1 MFVYQNKNHDVC
13 ITAGNLPVENPE
25 YVLKMVDGML
35 VCTGDDNGDA
45 AALAEAVELKNAA
58 IARADEAEAALAKAN
73 AEIARLEKELENLQQ
88 VEE

>member
-1 MFVYQNKNHDVC
+1 MLVYQNKNHDVC

-35 VCTGDDNGDA
+35 VCTGDDTGDA

-58 IARADEAEAALAKAN
+58 IARADKAEADLAVAN
-73 AEIARLEKELENLQQ
+73 AEIARLEQELKNLQQ
-88 VEE
+88 TEE